1 MFEPKTSPNGM
12 FRVVG
17 YSPQEGEGG
26 VPITVRMDF
35 IHSSPDAIFVRLVVG
50 VRPVPT
56 KVEELPT
63 EKFGKWKLDATV
75 PVLDSSATSE
85 RVLLSVQALNQS
97 NRVLDAVTF
106 GGFSYWL
113 SDRSNYPSPES
124 EPASVLSSHRR
135 QVSLDVSR
143 AALPITTSNSPVL
156 RRRAATTSGARPII
170 ASHAALAS
178 SSGPLTLHSKSRPLK
193 GGGPCR
199 IRANSLARSKFAS
212 SKELGANLRP
222 QEPIV
227 TFTKSLLDA
236 CSNWDQAEMRAGRRL
251 VRLTKRQNGR
261 EIEIDWDPVAQEDY
275 HDSACVI
282 SCIFRDETDTFYV
295 TSVDVIYLLERLTES
310 EFPVEEKN
318 RVRRNL
324 EVLRPTTVSKH
335 KAGFERFFQRIMEFP
350 DPKPR
355 NIEKD
360 LKVFEWRLLGEAL
373 QKIFKKYS
381 WYTQSSPTGSSASLP
396 SEPTEEHLPYNGQLV
411 RHAGSQVMPR
421 LAQPTPLIPKF
432 EPSFNDRSILLLS
445 SHEGTPDGGI
455 PHPSK
460 HAFDTLQHYP
470 LYPSGT
476 NPTLSDH
483 SSTHEDSASF
493 NNWADTGAPGDMALE
508 GYHTLSGFQ
517 LAEAPVSQNTNGIMP
532 HDEPDYH
539 YSYPAEPM
547 QYPKETSAYYA

>member
-1 MFEPKTSPNGM
+1 MRKPVLSLNGT
-12 FRVVG
+12 FRVVD

-26 VPITVRMDF
+26 VPITVR
-35 IHSSPDAIFVRLVVG
+35 IHFHQDSPNAIFVRLVVG
-50 VRPVPT
+50 GRPVPT
-56 KVEELPT
+56 RVEELPGV
-63 EKFGKWKLDATV
+63 KFAKWKLHATV
-75 PVLDSSATSE
+75 PVLDPSSTLE
-85 RVLLSVQALNQS
+85 SVSLEIQALDQS
-97 NRVLDAVTF
+97 SRVLDLANA
-106 GGFSYWL
+106 GNFSYWL
-113 SDRSNYPSPES
+113 SDRSNYPSPNSES
-124 EPASVLSSHRR
+124 GGVSSSHRR
-135 QVSLDVSR
+135 QVSLDVSQ
-143 AALPITTSNSPVL
+143 ATPSTTTSNSPVL

-178 SSGPLTLHSKSRPLK
+178 SSNPLTVHSKSRPLK
-193 GGGPCR
+193 GGGPYR
-199 IRANSLARSKFAS
+199 IRANSLARSKLAS

-222 QEPIV
+222 HEPIV
-227 TFTKSLLDA
+227 TFKKSLLDA
-236 CSNWDQAEMRAGRRL
+236 CLNWDQAEMRAGRRL

-261 EIEIDWDPVAQEDY
+261 ETEIDWDPVAQEDY

-282 SCIFRDETDTFYV
+282 SCIFRDETDAFYV
-295 TSVDVIYLLERLTES
+295 TSVDVIYLLERLTDS

-381 WYTQSSPTGSSASLP
+381 WYTQSSPTSSSASLP
-396 SEPTEEHLPYNGQLV
+396 SEPTEEHPPYQGHLVRYANSQLV
-411 RHAGSQVMPR
+411 PK

-470 LYPSGT
+470 LYPSDT

-508 GYHTLSGFQ
+508 SYHTLSGFQ

-539 YSYPAEPM
+539 YSYPTESN
-547 QYPKETSAYYA
+547 QYPKETPAYYA